1 MLIEFFLTLKRYK
14 VPVTLRELLDLLG
27 ALEKNVVFA
36 SWDDF
41 YSLTRIVMVKDEAHY
56 DRFDRAF
63 ADYFKG
69 IQALDLCNEDIPEEW
84 LRKELEKR
92 LSKEEKAQ
100 METLGGL
107 DKLLETLQE
116 RLKEQKKRHQ
126 GGSKWIGTG
135 GTSPFGAYGDNPE
148 GMRIGQD
155 GNRNFSAVKV
165 WDKREFKNLSN
176 DETLSSRNVQM
187 ALRKLR
193 RFARTGAAEELDINA
208 TIGSTAKNAGLL
220 DLQMIA
226 ERHNAVKVLMFFDVG
241 GSMDGHIQQMEQL
254 FSAVQAEFK
263 HLKYYYFHN
272 CVYEGVWE
280 DNTRRQNLTS
290 IHEIKRT
297 YGKDYKCI
305 FVGDATMGPY
315 EITYPGGS
323 VEHWN
328 EQTGEYWMTML
339 TRYFTHSVWL
349 NPQPTQIWRYHHSI
363 QIMQHIMQDKMY
375 PMTVDGLGSA
385 MASLLKK

>member
-135 GTSPFGAYGDNPE
+135 GTSPFGVYGDNPE
-148 GMRIGQD
+148 GMRIGQE

-176 DETLSSRNVQM
+176 DVTLSSRNMQM

-241 GSMDGHIQQMEQL
+241 GSMDGHIKQIEQL

-280 DNTRRQNLTS
+280 DNARRQNLTS

-339 TRYFTHSVWL
+339 VSYFTHSVWL
-349 NPQPTQIWRYHHSI
+349 NPQPMQIWRYHHSI
-363 QIMQHIMQDKMY
+363 QIMQHIMQNKMY
-375 PMTVDGLGSA
+375 PMTVEGLGSA

>member
-41 YSLTRIVMVKDEAHY
+41 YALTRIVMVKDEAHY

-69 IQALDLCNEDIPEEW
+69 VQALDLCNEDIPAEW

-92 LSKEEKAQ
+92 LSVEEKAQ

-176 DETLSSRNVQM
+176 DEMLSSRNVQM

-363 QIMQHIMQDKMY
+363 QIIQHIMQDKMY
-375 PMTVDGLGSA
+375 PMTVDGLGEA